1 MKKQEAID
9 AIRNLLKFSETQK
22 MAEAKLADGTIV
34 QWEGDLGEGVAI
46 NVIGEDGNT
55 MPAPDAVHV
64 LEDGTEITTV
74 GGLVTDI
81 KPKEE
86 KVEVEVEMSA
96 EKLKELEQ
104 KFAEGSVDIA
114 ALSVM
119 VKALMNYCYG
129 WEMQETGRK
138 EAVDQAIAVYKE
150 SFNTL
155 IEDNKNIQAKL
166 EAYEEKFKSINET
179 ITNTE
184 TNVNEKFSK
193 VLEIV
198 EKIADEPAVKP
209 EPVKHVLFKK
219 KSDKSKSVV
228 EMFNELDKQTRK
240 G

>member
-46 NVIGEDGNT
+46 NVIGEDGNVI
-55 MPAPDAVHV
+55 PAPDAVHV

-86 KVEVEVEMSA
+86 KVEVEVEMASEFEQMFA
-96 EKLKELEQ
+96 THLESFNQFVARLEALEAKLSDNES
-104 KFAEGSVDIA
+104 KFAEI
-114 ALSVM
+114 
-119 VKALMNYCYG
+119 K
-129 WEMQETGRK
+129 
-138 EAVDQAIAVYKE
+138 
-150 SFNTL
+150 
-155 IEDNKNIQAKL
+155 
-166 EAYEEKFKSINET
+166 ET